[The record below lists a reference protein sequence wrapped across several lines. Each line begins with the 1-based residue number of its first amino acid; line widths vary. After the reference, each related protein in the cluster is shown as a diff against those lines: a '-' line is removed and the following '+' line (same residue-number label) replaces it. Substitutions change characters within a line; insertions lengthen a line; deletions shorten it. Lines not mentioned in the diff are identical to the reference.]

1 MFGGNN
7 SNPLVPISFGE
18 NHILDDVNALPQ
30 LQLLGDYPV
39 GCFGV
44 STNHTSN
51 QQTAIFGQPAKR
63 VNETES
69 ISGQKK
75 HQLSSSNNFS
85 QYDAC
90 KSGVILN
97 PNHVSIGLKLSCE
110 EDEHNSSVTCTSE
123 SNTATLPVTLSLGD
137 DLKAEINLQ
146 KGDLDHYI
154 RLQPNLPETSAFL
167 LMPSVIHPIHASFS
181 MKEENFIKGVRE
193 LGKRHTV
200 SLLSSIEQGIS
211 SKLQEKEL
219 QMQNINRKNKDLVE
233 RIKQVSMEVHSWHC
247 RTKYNE
253 SVVNVLK
260 SNLEQVMAQGAMH
273 GKEGYGDSEVDT
285 AASYANQNHMRLVD
299 GSANSISL
307 KKQMT
312 CRACKINEASILLF
326 PCRHLCLCKVC
337 EGLIDV
343 CPICRIAKSSSVEVF
358 LS

>member
-90 KSGVILN
+90 KSGIILN

-154 RLQPNLPETSAFL
+154 RLQ
-167 LMPSVIHPIHASFS
+167 
-181 MKEENFIKGVRE
+181 EENFIKGVRE
-193 LGKRHTV
+193 LGQRHTV

-211 SKLQEKEL
+211 SKLHEKEL

-299 GSANSISL
+299 SSANSISL
-307 KKQMT
+307 KKQMA

>member
-1 MFGGNN
+1 M
-7 SNPLVPISFGE
+7 
-18 NHILDDVNALPQ
+18 
-30 LQLLGDYPV
+30 
-39 GCFGV
+39 
-44 STNHTSN
+44 
-51 QQTAIFGQPAKR
+51 
-63 VNETES
+63 
-69 ISGQKK
+69 
-75 HQLSSSNNFS
+75 
-85 QYDAC
+85 
-90 KSGVILN
+90 
-97 PNHVSIGLKLSCE
+97 
-110 EDEHNSSVTCTSE
+110 
-123 SNTATLPVTLSLGD
+123 
-137 DLKAEINLQ
+137 
-146 KGDLDHYI
+146 
-154 RLQPNLPETSAFL
+154 
-167 LMPSVIHPIHASFS
+167 
-181 MKEENFIKGVRE
+181 RE
-193 LGKRHTV
+193 LGQRHTV

-211 SKLQEKEL
+211 SKLHEKEL

-343 CPICRIAKSSSVEVF
+343 CPVCRIAKSSSLQVF

>member
-1 MFGGNN
+1 M
-7 SNPLVPISFGE
+7 
-18 NHILDDVNALPQ
+18 
-30 LQLLGDYPV
+30 
-39 GCFGV
+39 
-44 STNHTSN
+44 
-51 QQTAIFGQPAKR
+51 
-63 VNETES
+63 
-69 ISGQKK
+69 
-75 HQLSSSNNFS
+75 
-85 QYDAC
+85 
-90 KSGVILN
+90 LN
-97 PNHVSIGLKLSCE
+97 C
-110 EDEHNSSVTCTSE
+110 
-123 SNTATLPVTLSLGD
+123 ARLGD

-146 KGDLDHYI
+146 KGDLDQYI
-154 RLQPNLPETSAFL
+154 RLQ
-167 LMPSVIHPIHASFS
+167 
-181 MKEENFIKGVRE
+181 EENFIKGVRE
-193 LGKRHTV
+193 LGQRHTV

-211 SKLQEKEL
+211 SKLHEKEL
-219 QMQNINRKNKDLVE
+219 QIQNINRKNKDLVE

-285 AASYANQNHMRLVD
+285 ATSYANQNHMRLVD

-343 CPICRIAKSSSVEVF
+343 CPVCRIAKSSSVEVF